1 MRRLLVA
8 AVLAVVTALTLSSCS
23 LWKDGEKI
31 VGQWQQGAAANEVLS
46 ELTESLRARDD
57 VESAEASAVPI
68 TMSASV
74 SVVMR
79 PTATPA
85 AMGEVTVQVD
95 TALRGPKLQPFKREF
110 VVSSDD
116 AEIRQLDFAQAPIDY
131 TAELEY
137 WGAVRSAVGP
147 GLTLSLGPGRGG
159 SLLRLLSTQSAA
171 TVVAIAD
178 NFAAI
183 TALAPPTGT
192 DTLWQI
198 PGVGGYQDARGS
210 LPDIRSLRF
219 LAKMS
224 TLTNLLDDANYEPM
238 EGVAVGVPQSATDAP
253 AFQLVM
259 IPPQNEK
266 EAAANRKLRLAM
278 VETALDTGLPAFQVF
293 AISLDDSLG
302 GGAHLYRG
310 GCKEVYPTIS
320 AGDRE
325 LVTELAATGADLTD
339 VAPGICITFSTPNS

>member
-1 MRRLLVA
+1 M
-8 AVLAVVTALTLSSCS
+8 
-23 LWKDGEKI
+23 
-31 VGQWQQGAAANEVLS
+31 QQGAAANEVLS

-57 VESAEASAVPI
+57 VESAESSVVPV

-74 SVVMR
+74 SVVLR
-79 PTATPA
+79 STATPT

-95 TALRGPKLQPFKREF
+95 TALRGPKLQPFKRAF
-110 VVSSDD
+110 AVRSDD
-116 AEIRQLDFAQAPIDY
+116 AEIRQSDFAQPPIDY
-131 TAELEY
+131 AAELEY
-137 WGAVRSAVGP
+137 WSAVRSAVGP
-147 GLTLSLGPGRGG
+147 GLTLALSPGRSG

-183 TALAPPTGT
+183 TALAPPAGT

-219 LAKMS
+219 LATMS
-224 TLTNLLDDANYEPM
+224 TLTNLLDDTSYEPM
-238 EGVAVGVPQSATDAP
+238 EGVAVGVPRSSADAP
-253 AFQLVM
+253 TFQLVM
-259 IPPQNEK
+259 VPPQSEK

-278 VETALDTGLPAFQVF
+278 VETALDTGLPALQVF
-293 AISLDDSLG
+293 AISLDDDLG

-310 GCKEVYPTIS
+310 GCTDVYPVIS
-320 AGDRE
+320 ASDRE
-325 LVTELAATGADLTD
+325 LVTELAATGADLTG
-339 VAPGICITFSTPNS
+339 VAPGICITFNTPNS